1 MNLQELSEQAENI
14 RREILF
20 EAHHDAVLFHTHEDV
35 EALNR
40 MILLIK
46 FLEEKN
52 PSDEVKI
59 SEILKAVQI
68 DF

>member
-1 MNLQELSEQAENI
+1 MNLQELSEQIENI

-20 EAHHDAVLFHTHEDV
+20 EAHHDAVLLHTHEDA
-35 EALNR
+35 EALDR
-40 MILLIK
+40 LTLLIK

-52 PSDEVKI
+52 PSDEMKI
-59 SEILKAVQI
+59 SEILKAAKI